1 MSGLIKATRATVA
14 IGSLSVNGYMLPDS
28 SYRMSQTQ
36 AAETVGKEEFN
47 ARDFLAS
54 KTFKQLSSEG
64 YTDGKFIEIESEP
77 NQIRG
82 QSRFRALPLEVVVIY
97 WVYQCYRGNKQAFS
111 LLIALA
117 TESLERRFDD
127 AFSVVR
133 TEQERNDATTA
144 RIKSLESDLANL
156 GEGFAIDA
164 DKDREIAYLTSLLKD
179 NGIKPYGLPS
189 SDRGEG
195 DE

>member
-1 MSGLIKATRATVA
+1 MSESIKATRATVA
-14 IGSLSVNGYMLPDS
+14 IGGLTVDAFMLPDG

-36 AAETVGKEEFN
+36 AADLVGLSERN
-47 ARDFLAS
+47 AREFLDS
-54 KTFKQLSSEG
+54 KTFERLAGEG
-64 YTDGKFIEIESEP
+64 YTPAIFDIDSE
-77 NQIRG
+77 QSRG

-97 WVYQCYRGNKQAFS
+97 WVYQCYRSNKQAFS

-127 AFSVVR
+127 AFGVAR

-144 RIKSLESDLANL
+144 KIKALESDLANL

-164 DKDREIAYLTSLLKD
+164 DKDREIAYLTSMLKE
-179 NGIKPYGLPS
+179 NGIEPYGLPS
-189 SDRGEG
+189 SKL
-195 DE
+195 